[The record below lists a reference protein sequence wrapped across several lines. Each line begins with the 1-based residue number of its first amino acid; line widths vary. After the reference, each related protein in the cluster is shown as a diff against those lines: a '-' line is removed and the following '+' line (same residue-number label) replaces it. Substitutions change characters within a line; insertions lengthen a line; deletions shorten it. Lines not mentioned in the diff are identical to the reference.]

1 MENNFGNTGGSL
13 LYHIV
18 CAYLCIIVF
27 AYLCICICIIKNND
41 GGTYGWRPNLLL
53 DGGSSHLSGL
63 VGKAGVI

>member
-18 CAYLCIIVF
+18 STYLCIFVF

-41 GGTYGWRPNLLL
+41 GGTCGWRPNLLL
-53 DGGSSHLSGL
+53 DG
-63 VGKAGVI
+63 AT